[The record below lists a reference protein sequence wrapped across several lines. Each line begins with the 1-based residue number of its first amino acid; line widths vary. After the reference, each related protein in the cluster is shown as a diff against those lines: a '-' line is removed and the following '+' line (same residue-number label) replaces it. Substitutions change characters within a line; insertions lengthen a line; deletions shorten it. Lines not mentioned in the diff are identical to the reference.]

1 MIERESKLAFLRQS
15 GWLALATGIAGL
27 TSYAVHPFIKDAKA
41 EYGAFTAMLQL
52 LNLIAIPAIGLQAVF
67 THKAAEA
74 KSDDDHKRLAREQM
88 AIGVIVFALAAVAFV
103 WVYFKGDALVASMK
117 LPALNVLSVTL
128 ASGVFALLL
137 PMVYGVLQG
146 RQRFFWL
153 GWAMFSLGVVRLAVA
168 AVLVHSFGASTL
180 NGMVGV
186 AIGFVC
192 AFLLAGTT
200 SGLPALSP
208 REWLPCVKQVDW
220 RDLARRFV
228 PLSLGGG
235 AVIYMMSV
243 DMIVVQRFFDEEQT
257 GYYAA
262 AGMIGRA
269 LIFFV
274 GPMVMVMFPK
284 IVRSR
289 AEKNP
294 TDVLKLTLMLTAA
307 LCTVAVTLGFL
318 VPDLP
323 LRIVYDESYLKVT
336 PLVPWFIAAMAPLA
350 LAAVVVN
357 NILARGAYSVIYW
370 LMLLPAL
377 YTVALW
383 KIAPT
388 IAAMTGGG
396 FNIQAY
402 ISVVQII
409 GMGNLC
415 FLAAAVILTW
425 VLYRQEPTLSPDAA
439 EAR

>member
-1 MIERESKLAFLRQS
+1 MKLMAAEESKLAFLRQS

-74 KSDDDHKRLAREQM
+74 KTDDDHKRLAREQI
-88 AIGVIVFALAAVAFV
+88 AIGTVVFALAVVAFA
-103 WVYFKGDALVASMK
+103 WVYFKGNALAASMK
-117 LPALNVLSVTL
+117 LPSLNVLSVTL

-153 GWAMFSLGVVRLAVA
+153 GWAMLSLGVVRLAA
-168 AVLVHSFGASTL
+168 AAGLVHSYGSSAL

-186 AIGFVC
+186 GLGFAC
-192 AFLLAGTT
+192 AFLIAVAT
-200 SGLPALSP
+200 SGLPSLAP
-208 REWLPCVKQVDW
+208 CEWLPCVTQVNW
-220 RDLARRFV
+220 RDLVRRFI

-243 DMIVVQRFFDEEQT
+243 DMIVVQWFFDGEQT

-289 AEKNP
+289 AEQKP
-294 TDVLKLTLMLTAA
+294 TDVLKLTLLLTAV
-307 LCTVAVTLGFL
+307 LCVVAGVLGLL
-318 VPDLP
+318 VPELP
-323 LRIVYDESYLKVT
+323 LKIMYDKSYFVVG
-336 PLVPWFIAAMAPLA
+336 PLVTWFIWAMVPLA
-350 LAAVVVN
+350 LGVVLVN
-357 NILARGAYSVIYW
+357 NLLARSDYAVAYV
-370 LMLLPAL
+370 LPLVCAG
-377 YTVALW
+377 Y
-383 KIAPT
+383 T
-388 IAAMTGGG
+388 IALVQAAPGLVAQTAD
-396 FNIQAY
+396 FNVHAY
-402 ISVVQII
+402 LGVTKII
-409 GMGNLC
+409 GAGNLA
-415 FLAAAVILTW
+415 FLAVACIFTW
-425 VLYRQEPTLSPDAA
+425 LHYRHEPNEA
-439 EAR
+439 EAH